1 MPMISYI
8 LSRRRSSF
16 FLRRLVFYPKFKAFK
31 LTIIAKYYFFEYIL
45 RTNLFCRRTE
55 ITMNCI
61 LDFFENFDMPCAAAE
76 LSGGRTVYM
85 NKKARKTLTDEYKI
99 SLDESEKALLR
110 HGEFLR
116 RTIKVEATETAAEV
130 QTTLIESDGKTLVFE
145 IQTALTSP
153 ADGSSSHDSANWA
166 SCAFCCAMQA
176 EKPDDSPR
184 IMLKKAC
191 EALNA
196 ERIFLYEKCGESG
209 YVLSCEYSA
218 NGSLVS
224 ELSQEIC
231 AQTAAVL
238 SSEKRLVIVNSGF
251 AERYGQ
257 PLSDIL
263 SARGIHSFAAVPVY
277 DGEDICGFCCAENF
291 PVCVCGKTSEAL
303 EAFCSAG
310 VFIGSCIKWG
320 KLFDGLKKM
329 GLTDNLTGIGNRH
342 AMNMLEAELKEP
354 APLGLVFC
362 DISGLKHINDT
373 LGHCAGDEYIQNAC
387 EIMKR
392 LFPSEK
398 LFRIGGDE
406 LLAVLTNTSEAEVDE
421 KTAALKS
428 ELERS
433 SIAMAVGSAF
443 GITDG
448 GGMGRLLLEAE
459 TKMYRDKTDYYRRSG
474 RERRRY

>member
-1 MPMISYI
+1 
-8 LSRRRSSF
+8 
-16 FLRRLVFYPKFKAFK
+16 
-31 LTIIAKYYFFEYIL
+31 
-45 RTNLFCRRTE
+45 
-55 ITMNCI
+55 
-61 LDFFENFDMPCAAAE
+61 
-76 LSGGRTVYM
+76 
-85 NKKARKTLTDEYKI
+85 
-99 SLDESEKALLR
+99 
-110 HGEFLR
+110 
-116 RTIKVEATETAAEV
+116 
-130 QTTLIESDGKTLVFE
+130 
-145 IQTALTSP
+145 
-153 ADGSSSHDSANWA
+153 
-166 SCAFCCAMQA
+166 MQA

-209 YVLSCEYSA
+209 YVLSCEYSV

>member
-1 MPMISYI
+1 
-8 LSRRRSSF
+8 
-16 FLRRLVFYPKFKAFK
+16 
-31 LTIIAKYYFFEYIL
+31 
-45 RTNLFCRRTE
+45 
-55 ITMNCI
+55 MNCI

-116 RTIKVEATETAAEV
+116 RTIKGEAPETAAEV

-145 IQTALTSP
+145 IQTALASP

-392 LFPSEK
+392 LFQSEK

-406 LLAVLTNTSEAEVDE
+406 LLAVLTDTSEAEVDE
-421 KTAALKS
+421 KTSALKS

>member
-1 MPMISYI
+1 
-8 LSRRRSSF
+8 
-16 FLRRLVFYPKFKAFK
+16 
-31 LTIIAKYYFFEYIL
+31 
-45 RTNLFCRRTE
+45 
-55 ITMNCI
+55 MNCI

-85 NKKARKTLTDEYKI
+85 NKKARKALSNGYKI
-99 SLDESEKALLR
+99 SLGEDEKALLR

-116 RTIKVEATETAAEV
+116 RIIKGEAPETAAEV
-130 QTTLIESDGKTLVFE
+130 QTTLIESDGITLVFE
-145 IQTALTSP
+145 IRTALASP
-153 ADGSSSHDSANWA
+153 ANDSANWA

-176 EKPDDSPR
+176 ENPDDSPR

-209 YVLSCEYSA
+209 YVLLCEYSV

-263 SARGIHSFAAVPVY
+263 SARGIHSFAAIPVY

-406 LLAVLTNTSEAEVDE
+406 LLAVLTDTSEAEVGE

-433 SIAMAVGSAF
+433 SIAMAVGSSF
-443 GITDG
+443 GVTDG
-448 GGMGRLLLEAE
+448 SGMGRLLLEAE

>member
-1 MPMISYI
+1 
-8 LSRRRSSF
+8 
-16 FLRRLVFYPKFKAFK
+16 
-31 LTIIAKYYFFEYIL
+31 
-45 RTNLFCRRTE
+45 
-55 ITMNCI
+55 MNCI

-406 LLAVLTNTSEAEVDE
+406 LLAVLTDTSEAEVDE

>member
-1 MPMISYI
+1 
-8 LSRRRSSF
+8 
-16 FLRRLVFYPKFKAFK
+16 
-31 LTIIAKYYFFEYIL
+31 
-45 RTNLFCRRTE
+45 
-55 ITMNCI
+55 MNCI

-116 RTIKVEATETAAEV
+116 RTIKGEAPETAAEV

-145 IQTALTSP
+145 IQTALASP

-166 SCAFCCAMQA
+166 SCAFCCAIQA

-184 IMLKKAC
+184 VMLKKAC

-406 LLAVLTNTSEAEVDE
+406 LLAVLTDTSEAEVDE
-421 KTAALKS
+421 KTSALKS

>member
-1 MPMISYI
+1 
-8 LSRRRSSF
+8 
-16 FLRRLVFYPKFKAFK
+16 
-31 LTIIAKYYFFEYIL
+31 
-45 RTNLFCRRTE
+45 
-55 ITMNCI
+55 MNCI

-110 HGEFLR
+110 HGEFLH
-116 RTIKVEATETAAEV
+116 RTIKGEAHETAAEV

-145 IQTALTSP
+145 IQTALSNP
-153 ADGSSSHDSANWA
+153 ADGSSHHDSANWA

-176 EKPDDSPR
+176 ENPDDSPR

-196 ERIFLYEKCGESG
+196 ERIFLYEKDGESG

-218 NGSLVS
+218 DGSLVG

-238 SSEKRLVIVNSGF
+238 SSEKRLVIVNSDF

-263 SARGIHSFAAVPVY
+263 SARGIHSFATVPVY

-291 PVCVCGKTSEAL
+291 PVCVCGEASEAL

-354 APLGLVFC
+354 APLGLIFC

-387 EIMKR
+387 EVMKR

-406 LLAVLTNTSEAEVDE
+406 LLAVLTDTSEAEVDE
-421 KTAALKS
+421 KTAALKT

-459 TKMYRDKTDYYRRSG
+459 TKMYRDKTDYYKRSG

>member
-116 RTIKVEATETAAEV
+116 RTIKGEAPETAAEV

-145 IQTALTSP
+145 IQTALASP

-392 LFPSEK
+392 LFQSEK

-406 LLAVLTNTSEAEVDE
+406 LLAVLTDTSEAEVDE
-421 KTAALKS
+421 KTSALKS

>member
-1 MPMISYI
+1 
-8 LSRRRSSF
+8 
-16 FLRRLVFYPKFKAFK
+16 
-31 LTIIAKYYFFEYIL
+31 
-45 RTNLFCRRTE
+45 
-55 ITMNCI
+55 MNCI
-61 LDFFENFDMPCAAAE
+61 LDFFENFDMPCTAAE

-85 NKKARKTLTDEYKI
+85 NKTARKTLSNDYKI
-99 SLDESEKALLR
+99 SLDEDEKALLR

-116 RTIKVEATETAAEV
+116 RTIKGEAPETAAEV

-145 IQTALTSP
+145 IRTALASP
-153 ADGSSSHDSANWA
+153 ANDSANWA

-176 EKPDDSPR
+176 ENPDDSPR

-196 ERIFLYEKCGESG
+196 ERIFLYEKDSESG
-209 YVLSCEYSA
+209 YVLSYGYSSD
-218 NGSLVS
+218 GSSVG

-251 AERYGQ
+251 AEQYGQ

-263 SARGIHSFAAVPVY
+263 SVRKIHSFAAVPVY

-291 PVCVCGKTSEAL
+291 PVCVCGKMSEAL

-354 APLGLVFC
+354 APLGLIFC

-373 LGHCAGDEYIQNAC
+373 LGHCAGDEYIQSAC

-406 LLAVLTNTSEAEVDE
+406 LLAVLTDASEAEVGE

-443 GITDG
+443 GVTDG
-448 GGMGRLLLEAE
+448 SGMGRLLLEAE

>member
-1 MPMISYI
+1 
-8 LSRRRSSF
+8 
-16 FLRRLVFYPKFKAFK
+16 
-31 LTIIAKYYFFEYIL
+31 
-45 RTNLFCRRTE
+45 
-55 ITMNCI
+55 MNCI

-251 AERYGQ
+251 AERYRQ

-277 DGEDICGFCCAENF
+277 DGEDICGFCCAENS

>member
-116 RTIKVEATETAAEV
+116 RTIKGEAPETAAEV

-145 IQTALTSP
+145 IQTALASP

-238 SSEKRLVIVNSGF
+238 SSEKRLVIVNSSF

-406 LLAVLTNTSEAEVDE
+406 LLAVLTDTSEAEVDE

>member
-116 RTIKVEATETAAEV
+116 RTIKGEAPETAAEV

-145 IQTALTSP
+145 IQTALASP

-209 YVLSCEYSA
+209 YVLSCEYSV

>member
-116 RTIKVEATETAAEV
+116 RTIKGEAPETAAEV

-145 IQTALTSP
+145 IQTALASP

-209 YVLSCEYSA
+209 YVLSCEYSV

-342 AMNMLEAELKEP
+342 AMNMLEAELKGP

>member
-1 MPMISYI
+1 
-8 LSRRRSSF
+8 
-16 FLRRLVFYPKFKAFK
+16 
-31 LTIIAKYYFFEYIL
+31 
-45 RTNLFCRRTE
+45 
-55 ITMNCI
+55 MNCI

-85 NKKARKTLTDEYKI
+85 NKKARKTLTDGYKI
-99 SLDESEKALLR
+99 SLDEEEKALLR
-110 HGEFLR
+110 HGEFLH
-116 RTIKVEATETAAEV
+116 RTIQSEVPDTSAEV

-145 IQTALTSP
+145 IRTALTKP
-153 ADGSSSHDSANWA
+153 ADGDSAHGGANWA

-176 EKPDDSPR
+176 ENPDDSPR

-191 EALNA
+191 EALSA
-196 ERIFLYEKCGESG
+196 ERIFLYEKDGESG
-209 YVLSCEYSA
+209 YILSCEYSA
-218 NGSLVS
+218 DGSLVG
-224 ELSQEIC
+224 ELSAKLC
-231 AQTAAVL
+231 AQIDEVL
-238 SSEKRLVIVNSGF
+238 SAEKRLVIVNSGF
-251 AERYGQ
+251 AERHGQ

-277 DGEDICGFCCAENF
+277 DGEDICGFCCSEDF
-291 PVCVCGKTSEAL
+291 PVCIRGKVSEAL
-303 EAFCSAG
+303 DAFCSAG

-342 AMNMLEAELKEP
+342 AMNMLEAELKAP

-387 EIMKR
+387 GIMKR
-392 LFPSEK
+392 IFPSEK

-406 LLAVLTNTSEAEVDE
+406 LLAVLTDTSEAEVNE

-459 TKMYRDKTDYYRRSG
+459 TKMYRDKTDYYRKSG

>member
-1 MPMISYI
+1 
-8 LSRRRSSF
+8 
-16 FLRRLVFYPKFKAFK
+16 
-31 LTIIAKYYFFEYIL
+31 
-45 RTNLFCRRTE
+45 
-55 ITMNCI
+55 MNCI

>member
-116 RTIKVEATETAAEV
+116 RTIKGEAPETAAEV

-145 IQTALTSP
+145 IQTALASP

-209 YVLSCEYSA
+209 YVLSCEYSV

-406 LLAVLTNTSEAEVDE
+406 LLAVLTDTSEAEVDE

>member
-1 MPMISYI
+1 
-8 LSRRRSSF
+8 
-16 FLRRLVFYPKFKAFK
+16 
-31 LTIIAKYYFFEYIL
+31 
-45 RTNLFCRRTE
+45 
-55 ITMNCI
+55 MNCI

-342 AMNMLEAELKEP
+342 AMNMLETELKEP

-406 LLAVLTNTSEAEVDE
+406 LLAVLTDTSEAEVDE

>member
-1 MPMISYI
+1 
-8 LSRRRSSF
+8 
-16 FLRRLVFYPKFKAFK
+16 
-31 LTIIAKYYFFEYIL
+31 
-45 RTNLFCRRTE
+45 
-55 ITMNCI
+55 MNCI

-209 YVLSCEYSA
+209 YVLSCEYSV

>member
-1 MPMISYI
+1 
-8 LSRRRSSF
+8 
-16 FLRRLVFYPKFKAFK
+16 
-31 LTIIAKYYFFEYIL
+31 
-45 RTNLFCRRTE
+45 
-55 ITMNCI
+55 MNCI

-116 RTIKVEATETAAEV
+116 RTIKGEAPETAAEV

-145 IQTALTSP
+145 IQTALASP

-209 YVLSCEYSA
+209 YVLSCEYSV

-406 LLAVLTNTSEAEVDE
+406 LLAVLTDTSEAEVDE
-421 KTAALKS
+421 KTSALKS

-474 RERRRY
+474 RKRRRY

>member
-1 MPMISYI
+1 
-8 LSRRRSSF
+8 
-16 FLRRLVFYPKFKAFK
+16 
-31 LTIIAKYYFFEYIL
+31 
-45 RTNLFCRRTE
+45 
-55 ITMNCI
+55 MNCI

-85 NKKARKTLTDEYKI
+85 NKKARKTLTDGYKI
-99 SLDESEKALLR
+99 SLDEGEKALLR
-110 HGEFLR
+110 HGEFLH
-116 RTIKVEATETAAEV
+116 RTIQSEVPDTSAEV

-145 IQTALTSP
+145 IRTALTKP
-153 ADGSSSHDSANWA
+153 ADGDLAHGGANWA

-176 EKPDDSPR
+176 ENPDDSPR
-184 IMLKKAC
+184 IMLKKAR
-191 EALNA
+191 EALSA
-196 ERIFLYEKCGESG
+196 VRIFLYEKDGENG
-209 YVLSCEYSA
+209 YILSCEYSA
-218 NGSLVS
+218 DGGLVG
-224 ELSQEIC
+224 ELSAKLCVQINE
-231 AQTAAVL
+231 VL
-238 SSEKRLVIVNSGF
+238 SAEKRLVIVNSGF
-251 AERYGQ
+251 AERHGQ

-263 SARGIHSFAAVPVY
+263 SVRGIHSFAAVPVY
-277 DGEDICGFCCAENF
+277 DGEDICGFCCAEDF
-291 PVCVCGKTSEAL
+291 PVCVCGKASEAL

-342 AMNMLEAELKEP
+342 AMNMLEAELKTP
-354 APLGLVFC
+354 APLGLIFC

-387 EIMKR
+387 GIMKR
-392 LFPSEK
+392 IFPSEK

-406 LLAVLTNTSEAEVDE
+406 LLAVLTDTSEAEVNE

-459 TKMYRDKTDYYRRSG
+459 TKMYCDKTDYYRRSG

>member
-1 MPMISYI
+1 
-8 LSRRRSSF
+8 
-16 FLRRLVFYPKFKAFK
+16 
-31 LTIIAKYYFFEYIL
+31 
-45 RTNLFCRRTE
+45 
-55 ITMNCI
+55 MNCI

-176 EKPDDSPR
+176 KKPDDSPR

-209 YVLSCEYSA
+209 YVLSCEYSV

-342 AMNMLEAELKEP
+342 AMNMLEAELKGP

>member
-1 MPMISYI
+1 
-8 LSRRRSSF
+8 
-16 FLRRLVFYPKFKAFK
+16 
-31 LTIIAKYYFFEYIL
+31 
-45 RTNLFCRRTE
+45 
-55 ITMNCI
+55 MNCI

-116 RTIKVEATETAAEV
+116 RTIKGEAPETAAEV

-145 IQTALTSP
+145 IQTALASP

-184 IMLKKAC
+184 VMLKKAC

-406 LLAVLTNTSEAEVDE
+406 LLAVLTDTSEAEVDE
-421 KTAALKS
+421 KTSALKS

>member
-1 MPMISYI
+1 
-8 LSRRRSSF
+8 
-16 FLRRLVFYPKFKAFK
+16 
-31 LTIIAKYYFFEYIL
+31 
-45 RTNLFCRRTE
+45 
-55 ITMNCI
+55 MNCI

-116 RTIKVEATETAAEV
+116 RTIKGEAPETAAEV

-145 IQTALTSP
+145 IQTALASP

-209 YVLSCEYSA
+209 YVLSCEYSV

-406 LLAVLTNTSEAEVDE
+406 LLAVLTDTSEAEVDE
-421 KTAALKS
+421 KTSALKS

>member
-61 LDFFENFDMPCAAAE
+61 LDFFENFDMPCAAVE

-116 RTIKVEATETAAEV
+116 RTIKGEAPETAAEV

-145 IQTALTSP
+145 IQTALASP

-176 EKPDDSPR
+176 KKPDDSPR

-209 YVLSCEYSA
+209 YVLSCEYSV

-406 LLAVLTNTSEAEVDE
+406 LLAVLTDTSEAEVDE

-428 ELERS
+428 KLERS

-474 RERRRY
+474 RKRRRY

>member
-116 RTIKVEATETAAEV
+116 RTIKGEAPETAAEV

-145 IQTALTSP
+145 IQTALASP

-209 YVLSCEYSA
+209 YVLSCEYSV

-263 SARGIHSFAAVPVY
+263 SARGIHSSAAVPVY

>member
-1 MPMISYI
+1 
-8 LSRRRSSF
+8 
-16 FLRRLVFYPKFKAFK
+16 
-31 LTIIAKYYFFEYIL
+31 
-45 RTNLFCRRTE
+45 
-55 ITMNCI
+55 MNCI

-251 AERYGQ
+251 AERYRQ

-277 DGEDICGFCCAENF
+277 DGEDICGFCCAENS

-406 LLAVLTNTSEAEVDE
+406 LLAVLTDTSEAEVDE
-421 KTAALKS
+421 KNAALKS